1 MPTLI
6 ETLSR
11 IGAADLSSLIGVDTI
26 AILERMG
33 GKQVAPYKL
42 SELVIRQFG
51 ADQLLLE
58 QTTRVALVETLS
70 EDDALLL
77 CNKLNLPPNTDPWGA
92 VLQKNFPVGSV
103 QARTLFEFF
112 GCEVPI
118 AGEDESL
125 VESSLEVV
133 AQYPLFDHQ
142 IVACRRAAAILEQ
155 SSSPRVLLHM
165 PTGAGKTRTAMNLI
179 AHFARHR
186 LAKDELVIWLA
197 HSEELCEQAAEE
209 FEESWNALGIRN
221 LPLHRAFGSHKL
233 DLSPVKSGVLV
244 GGLQMMFSQSQ
255 RNQSD
260 FLKIARK
267 ARLVVM
273 DEAHQAIAPTYK
285 HILDMLAADPKT
297 AVLGLSATP
306 GRSTF
311 DAMEDIR
318 LAEFFSRQK
327 VTLEVDGYQSP
338 VDFLQSEGYLAKVK
352 YERIK
357 YSPSGDLVLSPSERL
372 ALQQGL
378 DVPGSVLK
386 KLGADERRNL
396 LVLTRILEM
405 SEDPTNKIIV
415 FACSVD
421 HAHLIANILTVKG
434 VAAAAVTSRTRS
446 TKRRKV
452 IQQFRD
458 TDEVQVLTNY
468 GVLTTGFDA
477 PRTNTAVIA
486 RPTDS
491 VVLFSQMVGRA
502 ARGTKAGGNK
512 ECNVITIVDELPG
525 FRSIAEAF
533 EYWDDIWE

>member
-1 MPTLI
+1 MQKLT

-11 IGAADLSSLIGVDTI
+11 IGAAQLSSLVGVDTI
-26 AILERMG
+26 SIMERMG
-33 GKQVAPYKL
+33 DKQVAPHKL
-42 SELVIRQFG
+42 ADLVVRQFG
-51 ADQLLLE
+51 DEELLLNSE
-58 QTTRVALVETLS
+58 YRVKLLETLS

-77 CNKLNLPPNTDPWGA
+77 CNSLGLSPNTDPWRT
-92 VLQKNFPVGSV
+92 LSRTKFSSGSP
-103 QARTLFEFF
+103 QTKLLFEFF
-112 GCEVPI
+112 GCEHSTLVDDELQTESTVDVVP
-118 AGEDESL
+118 
-125 VESSLEVV
+125 
-133 AQYPLFDHQ
+133 QYPLFDHQ
-142 IVACRRAAAILEQ
+142 IVACRKAADILEHAN
-155 SSSPRVLLHM
+155 SPRVLLHM

-186 LAKDELVIWLA
+186 LAKDELIVWLA

-209 FEESWNALGIRN
+209 FVESWNALGIRK
-221 LPLHRAFGSHKL
+221 LLLHRAFGANKL
-233 DLSPVKSGVLV
+233 DLSSVDSGVLV
-244 GGLQMMFSQSQ
+244 GGLQMMFSHSQ
-255 RNQSD
+255 RNQSE

-267 ARLVVM
+267 AKLVIM

-285 HILDMLAADPKT
+285 HILDMLAADPAT
-297 AVLGLSATP
+297 SVLGLSATP

-318 LAEFFSRQK
+318 LADFFSRQK
-327 VTLEVDGYQSP
+327 VTLEVAGYDSP
-338 VDFLQSEGYLAKVK
+338 VDFLQSEGYLATVN
-352 YERIK
+352 YERIQ
-357 YSPSGDLVLSPSERL
+357 YSPSENFDLLPNERL

-378 DVPGSVLK
+378 DVPLSVLK
-386 KLGADERRNL
+386 KLGADERRNFI
-396 LVLTRILEM
+396 VLTRILEAA
-405 SEDPTNKIIV
+405 EDPANKIIV

-434 VAAAAVTSRTRS
+434 VSAAAVTSRTRA

-452 IQQFRD
+452 IQQFRE
-458 TDEVQVLTNY
+458 TDEIQVMTNY

-502 ARGTKAGGNK
+502 ARGIRAGGNK
-512 ECNVITIVDELPG
+512 ECKVITIVDELPG